1 MAGVIKMLADDGI
14 NNTMTRATVEKLAW
28 ISTLGLDEHYNHEAP
43 NDKHDV
49 IRLLC
54 AAEKDLSV

>member
-1 MAGVIKMLADDGI
+1 MLADDGI
-14 NNTMTRATVEKLAW
+14 NNTMTRATVEKLSW

-49 IRLLC
+49 IRRLC
-54 AAEKDLSV
+54 AAEKDMPL